1 MNKQDQSP
9 ATLLRYCVGIDVSKD
24 SLQVC
29 VSVIDTNG
37 KVTIKGSGK
46 INNKTTAFDS
56 FLTWVDKHCKD
67 KNLAIRFVIESTGV
81 YHEQLAWYLFQN
93 DLTASVILPNKAK
106 HYLKSIGNN
115 GAARAV

>member
-1 MNKQDQSP
+1 MNKQDQSS

-37 KVTIKGSGK
+37 KIAIKGSGK

-67 KNLAIRFVIESTGV
+67 KNLAIRFVAVRRRGGIHRGLSRAIGLV
-81 YHEQLAWYLFQN
+81 
-93 DLTASVILPNKAK
+93 
-106 HYLKSIGNN
+106 SIPKRFDCQCNFTKQG
-115 GAARAV
+115 